1 MDEGYIELVNAII
14 LQTFKDYSTAER
26 KLKRDPTNPEAIRL
40 INDIERFCRSE
51 WFEMMTDLDGG
62 WLLERIKY
70 GIIHPNSRK
79 ERTQTDAEDGRSSH
93 E

>member
-14 LQTFKDYSTAER
+14 LQTFKDYSNAER
-26 KLKRDPTNPEAIRL
+26 KLKRDPTNPEAHRL

-51 WFEMMTDLDGG
+51 WFEMMTDLDGE
-62 WLLERIKY
+62 WLLERIKN
-70 GIIHPNSRK
+70 GIVHPHSRK
-79 ERTQTDAEDGRSSH
+79 GRTQADAEDCRSNH